1 MKFHQLTKKP
11 VNVPIVALI
20 DILVCL
26 LFFLIVTQSK
36 MDTKVKR
43 SEMKVNLP
51 TANSLKVN
59 TVTVARSV
67 LSLNAKG
74 ESDIDGL
81 AVIDGF
87 LKETLVANREARPGL
102 KLVLRADRGCPWGDI
117 LEAHSAAV
125 QAGYGRDDVIYR
137 VSKSSED
144 SDPESLNS
152 LSTP

>member
-1 MKFHQLTKKP
+1 MKFHRPVQKP

-36 MDTKVKR
+36 MDTKVPR
-43 SEMKVNLP
+43 SEMKVTLP

-67 LSLNAKG
+67 LSLNAEG
-74 ESDIDGL
+74 EAEIDGL
-81 AVIDGF
+81 NVIDGF
-87 LKETLVANREARPGL
+87 LKETLIANRRERAGL
-102 KLVLRADRGCPWGDI
+102 KLVLRADKACPWGKI

-125 QAGYGRDDVIYR
+125 QAGYGKDEVIYR
-137 VSKSSED
+137 VTKSALTEEPPND
-144 SDPESLNS
+144 SSQ
-152 LSTP
+152 

>member
-1 MKFHQLTKKP
+1 MKFHLPTKKP

-36 MDTKVKR
+36 MDTKVPR
-43 SEMKVNLP
+43 SEMKVTLP

-67 LSLNAKG
+67 LSLNAEGKA
-74 ESDIDGL
+74 EIDGL
-81 AVIDGF
+81 AVIEGF
-87 LKETLVANREARPGL
+87 LKETLIASREQRPGL
-102 KLVLRADRGCPWGDI
+102 KLVLRADRSCPWGRI

-125 QAGYGRDDVIYR
+125 QAGYGKDEVIYR
-137 VSKSSED
+137 VTKLTPNED
-144 SDPESLNS
+144 SKPNP
-152 LSTP
+152 TQ